1 VRRVGGPT
9 DHVVVVGAGLAG
21 LSAALRLAGAGRS
34 VTLLEREPVP
44 GGRAGLRRIDGYT
57 FDTGPT
63 VLTMPDLIADAL
75 DCVGERL
82 TDWLP
87 LDRLDPAYRARF
99 ADGSSIDVHA
109 DPERMAAA
117 VEALCGA
124 RDAAGYRDLIAWTT
138 RLYRAQMRSFIDRN
152 IDSPLG
158 LLVPDL
164 ARLAAAGGFGKLAP
178 AVHRRLTDPRLRRIF
193 SFQSMYAG
201 LAPAQALAAYAVISY
216 MDTVAGVWFPRGG
229 MHAVPTAL
237 AGAAVKH
244 GVDLRLSSSVT
255 AVERRGDRAVAVRTA
270 DGARVAC
277 DALVLTADL
286 PVAWSTLLG
295 GAPRR
300 VRKLRFS
307 PSCALLLVGSRTD
320 RPERAHHEVDFGA
333 AWERTFTELIDS
345 RTLMSD
351 PSFLVST
358 PTRAQPD
365 AAPPGRHCHSVLF
378 PTPNLTG
385 NQDWAQLREPY
396 RESMIA
402 TLESRGWSDF
412 GAGIEVSE
420 FLTPADWAQ
429 RGLAAGTPF
438 AVSHLF
444 RQTGPFRP
452 KNLASGWANVVFAG
466 SGTVPGVGIPC
477 VLISG
482 RLAAERITGPERGY
496 RSRAWIS

>member
-1 VRRVGGPT
+1 
-9 DHVVVVGAGLAG
+9 
-21 LSAALRLAGAGRS
+21 
-34 VTLLEREPVP
+34 
-44 GGRAGLRRIDGYT
+44 
-57 FDTGPT
+57 
-63 VLTMPDLIADAL
+63 
-75 DCVGERL
+75 
-82 TDWLP
+82 
-87 LDRLDPAYRARF
+87 
-99 ADGSSIDVHA
+99 
-109 DPERMAAA
+109 
-117 VEALCGA
+117 
-124 RDAAGYRDLIAWTT
+124 
-138 RLYRAQMRSFIDRN
+138 
-152 IDSPLG
+152 
-158 LLVPDL
+158 
-164 ARLAAAGGFGKLAP
+164 
-178 AVHRRLTDPRLRRIF
+178 
-193 SFQSMYAG
+193 
-201 LAPAQALAAYAVISY
+201 
-216 MDTVAGVWFPRGG
+216 
-229 MHAVPTAL
+229 
-237 AGAAVKH
+237 
-244 GVDLRLSSSVT
+244 
-255 AVERRGDRAVAVRTA
+255 
-270 DGARVAC
+270 VAC

-333 AWERTFTELIDS
+333 AWEGTFTELIDS